1 MHGIDTKLQ
10 KKAIDIQQKRDRS
23 VCGLRSI
30 TVKSTTIIMF
40 PPLGTK
46 GRNGVG
52 IFEDT
57 HWNTAGR
64 MGKLF
69 RRDSK

>member
-1 MHGIDTKLQ
+1 MHGLDTKLQ
-10 KKAIDIQQKRDRS
+10 KKVVDIQQERGRS
-23 VCGLRSI
+23 VCGLMSI
-30 TVKSTTIIMF
+30 TVKSTIIMF

-52 IFEDT
+52 IFKDT

-64 MGKLF
+64 TGKLF
-69 RRDSK
+69 KRDAK